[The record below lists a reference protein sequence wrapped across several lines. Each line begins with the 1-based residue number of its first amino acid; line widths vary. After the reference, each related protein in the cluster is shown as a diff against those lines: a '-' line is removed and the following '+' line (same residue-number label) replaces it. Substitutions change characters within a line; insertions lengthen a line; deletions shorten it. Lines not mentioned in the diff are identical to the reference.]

1 MLTADEQSL
10 FRPVFE
16 ELKGTTKARILD
28 ESNQLLKEVK
38 VKDIVSEIE
47 RTKNPKSIVLD
58 GVITKR
64 LVDAAEKAGAKYV
77 IGARKGKI
85 EQNEKVKAATL

>member
-1 MLTADEQSL
+1 MKAKILGADNE
-10 FRPVFE
+10 V
-16 ELKGTTKARILD
+16 
-28 ESNQLLKEVK
+28 LKEVK
-38 VKDIVSEIE
+38 VKDIVAEIGKA
-47 RTKNPKSIVLD
+47 KNPQAIVLD

-85 EQNEKVKAATL
+85 EGNEKVKAATL